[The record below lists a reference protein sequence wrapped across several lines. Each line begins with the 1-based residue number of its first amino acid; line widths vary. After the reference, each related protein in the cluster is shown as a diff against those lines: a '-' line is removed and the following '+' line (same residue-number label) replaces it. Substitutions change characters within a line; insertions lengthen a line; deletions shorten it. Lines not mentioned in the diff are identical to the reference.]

1 MGHVPGSRAAT
12 GIAMAIFVGFGL
24 TTAPFLTSSSTALL
38 TYTLLPDQARNGLD
52 WAGWALRAAPVY
64 LVLMAGLI
72 SGLIWLYRPEP
83 VAPDAPS
90 VDSARRRS
98 RVALQ
103 SALLGRPSQNE
114 QLSGIVV
121 LLLVAGF
128 LTGPIHHIP
137 PTWLALAAVL
147 LLAVVG
153 VVTTESIRSV
163 NWNLL
168 VLFGVIASVQP
179 VFAGTRVNEWL
190 GAVLVGPLQHLV
202 SAPVLFVTALTLVGV
217 LISFMLRTP
226 TAAPLMTVAFGPV
239 AMAAGIDAWIV
250 ALVALVSCTIFIFAY
265 QSNPYQALLQGT
277 GGRLFTDAQTRPL
290 AILYVLLSLI
300 AVCVSVPIW
309 HVMGL
314 L

>member
-1 MGHVPGSRAAT
+1 
-12 GIAMAIFVGFGL
+12 
-24 TTAPFLTSSSTALL
+24 
-38 TYTLLPDQARNGLD
+38 
-52 WAGWALRAAPVY
+52 
-64 LVLMAGLI
+64 
-72 SGLIWLYRPEP
+72 
-83 VAPDAPS
+83 
-90 VDSARRRS
+90 
-98 RVALQ
+98 
-103 SALLGRPSQNE
+103 
-114 QLSGIVV
+114 
-121 LLLVAGF
+121 
-128 LTGPIHHIP
+128 
-137 PTWLALAAVL
+137 
-147 LLAVVG
+147 
-153 VVTTESIRSV
+153 
-163 NWNLL
+163 
-168 VLFGVIASVQP
+168 

-202 SAPVLFVTALTLVGV
+202 SAPVLFVAALTLVGV
-217 LISFMLRTP
+217 AISFMLRTP